1 MRTLALLATVFGL
14 GWTASAQHVISARSG
29 VVQYT
34 EGRVLA
40 DNKPVDTSL
49 GHFLQLQEN
58 QQLDTEEGRAEVLL
72 NPGVVLRLGENGSV
86 KVLSSKLTDTRVEVL
101 KGSAILEA
109 NALSNET
116 KDNAVTLVYKGVTIA
131 PLKNGLYRI
140 DTDPGRVRV
149 YEGELLVR
157 TPSGELRLKKGHEAM
172 LDGVLV
178 AGKFDPK
185 ADDDLYRW
193 SARRSGYMAEAN
205 VYSARSLSN
214 SYYGNGSGF
223 GGQGGWV
230 WNPYFGMF
238 SWIPWNGVYYN
249 AFGYAFWSP
258 YSVYQSYYPYYY
270 NGGGYPG
277 SGGGSGYHRPTAP
290 TAGASSGFRGG
301 SGGAAHSGGGVVY
314 DGGGGNGGYRGGSGN
329 GGGFSGGG
337 SNSGGGGGGMHAG
350 GAGGGGGSVVSS
362 GGGGAGGGGHSGG
375 GGGPRGQ

>member
-1 MRTLALLATVFGL
+1 MRTTLALLATVLGL
-14 GWTASAQHVISARSG
+14 GWTAAAQHVISARSG

-40 DNKPVDTSL
+40 DYKPVDTSL

-86 KVLSSKLTDTRVEVL
+86 KLLSGKLTDTRVEVL

-109 NALSNET
+109 NALSKEA
-116 KDNAVTLVYKGVTIA
+116 KDNAVTLVYKDVTFT

-140 DTDPGRVRV
+140 ETDPARVRV

-157 TPSGELRLKKGHEAM
+157 SPSGEMRLKKGHEA
-172 LDGVLV
+172 LLNGVLL

-214 SYYGNGSGF
+214 SYYGNYGGF

-238 SWIPWNGVYYN
+238 SWLPWNGVYYN
-249 AFGYAFWSP
+249 SFGYAFYSP
-258 YSVYQSYYPYYY
+258 FSVYQSYYPYYY
-270 NGGGYPG
+270 GGYSPP
-277 SGGGSGYHRPTAP
+277 SGGGGGGGYHRPTAP
-290 TAGASSGFRGG
+290 TSGASSGFRGSSG
-301 SGGAAHSGGGVVY
+301 SQSGGSVVHESGGSL
-314 DGGGGNGGYRGGSGN
+314 GGNGGFYGGGS
-329 GGGFSGGG
+329 SGGG
-337 SNSGGGGGGMHAG
+337 GLSGGGGGMHAG
-350 GAGGGGGSVVSS
+350 GGSAVSS
-362 GGGGAGGGGHSGG
+362 GGGAGGGGHSGG
-375 GGGPRGQ
+375 GGGPRGH

>member
-1 MRTLALLATVFGL
+1 MRTLALLATVLGL

-34 EGRVLA
+34 EGTVLA

-86 KVLSSKLTDTRVEVL
+86 KMLSSKLTDTRVEIL

-116 KDNAVTLVYKGVTIA
+116 KDNAVTLVYKGITFA

-140 DTDPGRVRV
+140 DTDPARVRV
-149 YEGELLVR
+149 YEGELLV
-157 TPSGELRLKKGHEAM
+157 TSPGGELRLKKGHEAM
-172 LDGVLV
+172 LDGELV

-214 SYYGNGSGF
+214 SYYGNYGGF
-223 GGQGGWV
+223 GSQGGWV

-238 SWIPWNGVYYN
+238 SWMPWSGVSYN

-258 YSVYQSYYPYYY
+258 YSVYQTYYPNYY
-270 NGGGYPG
+270 NGYSPGGGGGGVGYRRPTTPTSGASGGSRG
-277 SGGGSGYHRPTAP
+277 SGGGVIQN
-290 TAGASSGFRGG
+290 
-301 SGGAAHSGGGVVY
+301 GGGFQS
-314 DGGGGNGGYRGGSGN
+314 GNGGIRGNGSS

-337 SNSGGGGGGMHAG
+337 FSQVGGGSIGGGGGA
-350 GAGGGGGSVVSS
+350 S
-362 GGGGAGGGGHSGG
+362 HSGG
-375 GGGPRGQ
+375 GGGNGGGAHGH

>member
-1 MRTLALLATVFGL
+1 MRNTIALLATVLGL
-14 GWTASAQHVISARSG
+14 GWTATAQHVISARSG

-86 KVLSSKLTDTRVEVL
+86 KMLSGKLTDTRVEVL

-116 KDNAVTLVYKGVTIA
+116 KDNAVTLVYKGVTMA

-140 DTDPGRVRV
+140 DTDPARVRV
-149 YEGELLVR
+149 YEGELLVT
-157 TPSGELRLKKGHEAM
+157 TPSGELRLKKGHQVM
-172 LDGVLV
+172 LDGELV
-178 AGKFDPK
+178 AGKFDAK

-214 SYYGNGSGF
+214 SYYGSYGGF

-258 YSVYQSYYPYYY
+258 FSVYQSYYPYYY
-270 NGGGYPG
+270 SGYSPP
-277 SGGGSGYHRPTAP
+277 SGGGGYHRPTTP
-290 TAGASSGFRGG
+290 TSGASGGFRG
-301 SGGAAHSGGGVVY
+301 SGGSQSGGGVIQ
-314 DGGGGNGGYRGGSGN
+314 DGGGGNGGIRGGGSSS

-337 SNSGGGGGGMHAG
+337 GGFSHVGGGSGGSIGGGGGA
-350 GAGGGGGSVVSS
+350 S
-362 GGGGAGGGGHSGG
+362 HSGG
-375 GGGPRGQ
+375 GGGNGGGAHGH

>member
-1 MRTLALLATVFGL
+1 MRTLALLATVLGL

-72 NPGVVLRLGENGSV
+72 NPGVVLRLGENGSARL
-86 KVLSSKLTDTRVEVL
+86 LSSKLTDTRVEIL

-116 KDNAVTLVYKGVTIA
+116 KDNAVTLIYKGVSIA

-140 DTDPGRVRV
+140 DTDPARVRV

-157 TPSGELRLKKGHEAM
+157 TPSGELRLKRGHEAM
-172 LDGVLV
+172 LDGALV

-214 SYYGNGSGF
+214 SYYGNGF

-258 YSVYQSYYPYYY
+258 FSVYQTYYPYYY
-270 NGGGYPG
+270 GGYSPP

-290 TAGASSGFRGG
+290 TSGGSAGFRG
-301 SGGAAHSGGGVVY
+301 SGGAPHSGSGVIH
-314 DGGGGNGGYRGGSGN
+314 DGSQGGNGGFY
-329 GGGFSGGG
+329 GGG
-337 SNSGGGGGGMHAG
+337 SSSGGVFTGGGGASAGGGMH
-350 GAGGGGGSVVSS
+350 GGGGTVVSS
-362 GGGGAGGGGHSGG
+362 GGGGAGGAAHSGG
-375 GGGPRGQ
+375 GGGPRGH